1 MGITFASAIQHMS
14 KTADCH
20 SSTNMHAFIEF
31 SSQYHSVDPTM
42 PLVELHLVLQNS
54 IILIVAIIIDKCN
67 QNYHGIMF
75 VIKSQKI

>member
-42 PLVELHLVLQNS
+42 PLVTTKFNHFNS
-54 IILIVAIIIDKCN
+54 S
-67 QNYHGIMF
+67 NYNW
-75 VIKSQKI
+75 

>member
-42 PLVELHLVLQNS
+42 PSRITFVTPKFNHFNS
-54 IILIVAIIIDKCN
+54 S
-67 QNYHGIMF
+67 NYNW
-75 VIKSQKI
+75 